1 MIGFSQLGSRNF
13 CTGVSFP
20 CKDVGNMLAQVSSFL
35 LQVLASFIKGGCEKK
50 FFLLLDEF
58 QFKYGEIAVS
68 EPAGQMAHVGE
79 VKGNPDNA
87 SAGQELAR
95 PPFNKGKEIRVPGV
109 GPAG

>member
-20 CKDVGNMLAQVSSFL
+20 CKDVGNMLAQVSSFP
-35 LQVLASFIKGGCEKK
+35 LQVLTSFITGGFAKE
-50 FFLLLDEF
+50 FFLLLNEF
-58 QFKYGEIAVS
+58 QFKDGEIAIP
-68 EPAGQMAHVGE
+68 EPAGQMPHVGE

-95 PPFNKGKEIRVPGV
+95 PPFNNGKEIRVPGV
-109 GPAG
+109 G